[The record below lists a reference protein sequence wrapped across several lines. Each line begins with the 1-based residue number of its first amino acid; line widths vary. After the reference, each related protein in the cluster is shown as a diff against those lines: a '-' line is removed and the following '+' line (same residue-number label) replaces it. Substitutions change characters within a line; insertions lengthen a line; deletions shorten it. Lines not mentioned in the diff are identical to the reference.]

1 MTQQPGPR
9 LDVRGAVDLSALAR
23 PAGATARPAGATGG
37 GPADPAASVG
47 GGVVR
52 EVTDA
57 DFQEALELSLTVPV
71 VVDLWAAWCG
81 PCKQLSPVLEKLA
94 AEYGGRFVL
103 AKVDVDA
110 NPGLAQAFRA
120 QSIPM
125 VVTLLKGQAV
135 PQLAFT
141 GALPEQQVRQFVEQ
155 VLQVGA
161 ANGVSGRVG
170 TDEEP
175 APAAEPALPPL
186 HQKAYDAITRDD
198 IDGAVEAYQQAL
210 AENPADAEARA
221 GLANVQLLQRVRAIP
236 QAVQEGARQAAATD
250 PRAVE
255 AHLAVAD
262 LDLFAGH
269 VADAFARLVGLVRVT
284 AGDDLARV
292 RTRLL
297 DFFEIVGNED
307 PRVVKARRDL
317 ANALF

>member
-23 PAGATARPAGATGG
+23 PAGGPAGP
-37 GPADPAASVG
+37 PAPGA
-47 GGVVR
+47 GGVIR
-52 EVTDA
+52 DVTDA
-57 DFQEALELSLTVPV
+57 DFQDALQLSLTVPV
-71 VVDLWAAWCG
+71 VVDLWAEWCG

-94 AEYGGRFVL
+94 AEYGGRFLL

-155 VLQVGA
+155 VLQVAA
-161 ANGVSGRVG
+161 ANGVNGRVTPG
-170 TDEEP
+170 EEP
-175 APAAEPALPPL
+175 APVAAEPALPPL

-198 IDGAVEAYQQAL
+198 FDAAVGAYQQAL
-210 AENPADAEARA
+210 AENPADADARA

-236 QAVQEGARQAAATD
+236 QAVQDGARQAAAAD
-250 PRAVE
+250 PRAIE
-255 AHLAVAD
+255 AHLTVAD
-262 LDLFAGH
+262 LDLFGGH
-269 VADAFARLVGLVRVT
+269 VEDAFTRLVDLVRVT
-284 AGDDLARV
+284 AGEDRARV
-292 RTRLL
+292 RARLL
-297 DFFEIVGNED
+297 DLFEIVGTDD
-307 PRVVKARRDL
+307 PRVARARRDL

>member
-1 MTQQPGPR
+1 MTQPPGPR

-23 PAGATARPAGATGG
+23 PAAPAG
-37 GPADPAASVG
+37 GPAGPAAPG
-47 GGVVR
+47 AGGVVR
-52 EVTDA
+52 DVTDA
-57 DFQEALELSLTVPV
+57 DFQDALELSLTVPV
-71 VVDLWAAWCG
+71 VVDLWAEWCG

-94 AEYGGRFVL
+94 AEYGGRFVV

-155 VLQVGA
+155 VLQVAA
-161 ANGVSGRVG
+161 ANGVNGRVTAG
-170 TDEEP
+170 EEP
-175 APAAEPALPPL
+175 PPVAEPALPPL

-198 IDGAVEAYQQAL
+198 FDAAVDAYQQAL
-210 AENPADAEARA
+210 AENPADADARA

-236 QAVQEGARQAAATD
+236 QAVQEGVRQAAAAD
-250 PRAVE
+250 PGAVE
-255 AHLAVAD
+255 AHLTVAD
-262 LDLFAGH
+262 LDLFGGH
-269 VADAFARLVGLVRVT
+269 VEDAFTRLVDLIRVT
-284 AGDDLARV
+284 AGDDRARV

-297 DFFEIVGNED
+297 DLFEIVGGDD
-307 PRVVKARRDL
+307 PRVAKARRGL

>member
-23 PAGATARPAGATGG
+23 PAGAAGGQAGPPVPGG
-37 GPADPAASVG
+37 T
-47 GGVVR
+47 GVVR
-52 EVTDA
+52 DVTDA
-57 DFQEALELSLTVPV
+57 DFQDALELSLTVPV
-71 VVDLWAAWCG
+71 VVDLWAEWCG

-94 AEYGGRFVL
+94 AEHGGRFLL

-155 VLQVGA
+155 VLQVAA
-161 ANGVSGRVG
+161 ANGVNGRVAVG
-170 TDEEP
+170 EEP
-175 APAAEPALPPL
+175 APAGAEPALPPL

-198 IDGAVEAYQQAL
+198 FDAAADAYQQAL
-210 AENPADAEARA
+210 AENPADADARA

-236 QAVQEGARQAAATD
+236 QAVQEGARQAAAAA
-250 PRAVE
+250 PRAIE
-255 AHLAVAD
+255 AHLTVAD
-262 LDLFAGH
+262 LDLFGGH
-269 VADAFARLVGLVRVT
+269 VEDAFTRLVDLVRVT
-284 AGDDLARV
+284 AGEDRARV
-292 RTRLL
+292 RARLL
-297 DFFEIVGNED
+297 DLFEIVGTDD
-307 PRVVKARRDL
+307 PRVARARRDL

>member
-1 MTQQPGPR
+1 MTQPPGPR

-23 PAGATARPAGATGG
+23 PAAPAG
-37 GPADPAASVG
+37 GPAGPPAPGA

-52 EVTDA
+52 DVTDA
-57 DFQEALELSLTVPV
+57 DFQDALELSLTVPV
-71 VVDLWAAWCG
+71 VVDLWAEWCG

-94 AEYGGRFVL
+94 AEYGGRFVV

-155 VLQVGA
+155 VLQVAA
-161 ANGVSGRVG
+161 ANGVNGRVTAG
-170 TDEEP
+170 EEP
-175 APAAEPALPPL
+175 PPVAEPALPPL

-198 IDGAVEAYQQAL
+198 FDAAVDAYQQAL
-210 AENPADAEARA
+210 AENPADADARA
-221 GLANVQLLQRVRAIP
+221 GLANVQLLQRVRALP
-236 QAVQEGARQAAATD
+236 QAVQEGVRQAAAAD
-250 PRAVE
+250 PAAVE
-255 AHLAVAD
+255 AHLTVAD
-262 LDLFAGH
+262 LDLFGGH
-269 VADAFARLVGLVRVT
+269 VEDAFTRLLDLIRVT
-284 AGDDLARV
+284 AGDDRARV

-297 DFFEIVGNED
+297 DLFEIVGGDD
-307 PRVVKARRDL
+307 PRVAKARRGL

>member
-23 PAGATARPAGATGG
+23 PAAAAG
-37 GPADPAASVG
+37 GPAGPAAPG
-47 GGVVR
+47 GSGVVR
-52 EVTDA
+52 HVTDA
-57 DFQEALELSLTVPV
+57 DFQDALELSLTVPV
-71 VVDLWAAWCG
+71 VVDLWAEWCG

-161 ANGVSGRVG
+161 ANGVNGRVAPG
-170 TDEEP
+170 EEP
-175 APAAEPALPPL
+175 APAAAEPALPPL

-198 IDGAVEAYQQAL
+198 FDAAVEAYQQAL
-210 AENPADAEARA
+210 AENPADSDARA
-221 GLANVQLLQRVRAIP
+221 GLANVELLQRVRAIP
-236 QAVQEGARQAAATD
+236 QAVQEGARQAAAAD
-250 PRAVE
+250 PRAIE

-262 LDLFAGH
+262 LYLFAGR
-269 VADAFARLVGLVRVT
+269 VEDSFARLVDLVRVT
-284 AGDDLARV
+284 AGEDRARV
-292 RTRLL
+292 RARLL
-297 DFFEIVGNED
+297 DLFEIVGTDD
-307 PRVVKARRDL
+307 PRVAKARRGL